1 MNQRSPHQVV
11 LAHIARGPAFLARGL
26 IQLYR
31 HTLSALIGLECRH
44 LPTCSSYADEA
55 IGRFG
60 LWAGGWM
67 TLARLCRCHPFGTSG
82 LDFVASSLPV
92 REVPDASALAEIGIA
107 DPDAENH
114 ASLRAFEKA
123 GFRHVRDVEEEMDGV
138 GVPHRLMRLD
148 RETLE
153 A

>member
-67 TLARLCRCHPFGTSG
+67 TLARLGRCHPFGTSG
-82 LDFVASSLPV
+82 LDFVPTSLPV
-92 REVPDASALAEIGIA
+92 HARWYLPWRYGRWRGTNDAIA
-107 DPDAENH
+107 PEPP
-114 ASLRAFEKA
+114 SR
-123 GFRHVRDVEEEMDGV
+123 V
-138 GVPHRLMRLD
+138 
-148 RETLE
+148 
-153 A
+153 